1 MKKKIFVNFILF
13 LEFVVIACYVLNLK
27 FIPGLNS
34 IFPLNY
40 VISIASLG
48 HDFLT
53 WLANTLFVSPVI
65 GSLLGFNMPVVEV
78 LIVLLACNLA
88 WIIVFYIIFG
98 TIGVISRK
106 VKIKKRRKLISP
118 YNLTPTEEK
127 KFAPANY
134 RKKATKWVNKT
145 MIIPILVIALFLL
158 ARFDKTVIDNYGL
171 LINNSFGLNIYTN
184 YIVVILDGII
194 NPLQFNHIFQYVF
207 TNKLGFGYFDLVNS
221 FLSSLTWAEYVILG
235 LACLLVLL
243 VWFLVFKLIALIFRD
258 PRSKKLA
265 KKAKNRYIEK
275 MEKVEYKLRKKYK
288 EDAVAK
294 GDEFLNIIEEE
305 LKEEA
310 LVIAKVKEE
319 KSSRYQKKIDAK
331 KKAYLE
337 EIGFGVVDLGVS
349 EEKPLEKRE
358 PIVEREIRY
367 ISDADIDIILDE
379 EPVIEIVE
387 EDDMEEV
394 ELSNKEDDLFFE
406 KYHEDD
412 VDLELVDDNKIDPE
426 DVMNYVQKKARLDVI
441 EETKEVVE
449 EKTLT
454 EELHVEE
461 YIDVNEYD
469 IVEPPIEENM
479 EEISISNDVQQD
491 EENKKYDPFAAYR
504 NRVNKGHGAKKVPSF
519 KSLQTQEEQT
529 PVVKAPVAKPA
540 VETKPSAPV
549 KKANP
554 FDAYK
559 NQPKKAGSG
568 SKKVP
573 SFKETKEQ
581 TPVTKAPVAKTTV
594 EAKPATPVKKDN
606 PFDAYKNQPKKSGSG
621 SKKVPPMKKEEPKVE
636 KKVEPKVSKNDPFAA
651 YRNKIKDKNTSIK
664 K

>member
-13 LEFVVIACYVLNLK
+13 LELVVIACYVINLK
-27 FIPGLNS
+27 FISGLNT
-34 IFPLNY
+34 IFPFNY

-48 HDFLT
+48 HNFLT
-53 WLANTLFVSPVI
+53 WLANILYVSPI
-65 GSLLGFNMPVVEV
+65 LGSLLGFNMPVIEV

-106 VKIKKRRKLISP
+106 VKTKKRRKIISP
-118 YNLTPTEEK
+118 YKLTPTEEK

-145 MIIPILVIALFLL
+145 MIVPILVIALFLL
-158 ARFDKTVIDNYGL
+158 ARFDKAVIDNYGL

-184 YIVVILDGII
+184 YVVVILDGII

-207 TNKLGFGYFDLVNS
+207 TNKLGIGYFDLVNS
-221 FLSSLTWAEYVILG
+221 FLSSLTWAEYVVLG
-235 LACLLVLL
+235 LACVLILL
-243 VWFLVFKLIALIFRD
+243 VWFLVFKLIALVFRG

-265 KKAKNRYIEK
+265 RKAKNRYIEK

-305 LKEEA
+305 LKEDA
-310 LVIAKVKEE
+310 LVIAKIKED
-319 KSSRYQKKIDAK
+319 KTSRYQKKIDAK

-337 EIGFGVVDLGVS
+337 EIGYGVVDLGVS
-349 EEKPLEKRE
+349 RETPTETKE
-358 PIVEREIRY
+358 PIIEREIRY
-367 ISDADIDIILDE
+367 ISDADVDIILDE
-379 EPVIEIVE
+379 EPVIEIVVD
-387 EDDMEEV
+387 DDMEEV

-406 KYHEDD
+406 KYQEDD
-412 VDLELVDDNKIDPE
+412 VDLELV
-426 DVMNYVQKKARLDVI
+426 
-441 EETKEVVE
+441 EETKASPTDVMEYVQSRVQLSVEKEVEENISEEIEIEEVEEIKVEEVKEDVVE
-449 EKTLT
+449 EPIA
-454 EELHVEE
+454 EEVEE
-461 YIDVNEYD
+461 TSKE
-469 IVEPPIEENM
+469 VEE
-479 EEISISNDVQQD
+479 S
-491 EENKKYDPFAAYR
+491 KKYDPFAAYR
-504 NRVNKGHGAKKVPSF
+504 NRVNKGHGSKKVPSF
-519 KSLQTQEEQT
+519 KSLHPQEEKA
-529 PVVKAPVAKPA
+529 PVVKTPVAKTP
-540 VETKPSAPV
+540 VETKPAAPI

-581 TPVTKAPVAKTTV
+581 TPVTKSPVVKAPV
-594 EAKPATPVKKDN
+594 EAKPAAPVKKAN
-606 PFDAYKNQPKKSGSG
+606 PFYAYKNQPKKAGSG
-621 SKKVPPMKKEEPKVE
+621 SKKVPPIKKEEPKVE

-651 YRNKIKDKNTSIK
+651 YRNRIKEKNTSTK